1 MDDETDIFTCKGCG
15 VRTVADPRRRT
26 LGYDAAAQAP
36 EYRWD
41 CSQCGGVMRAPVLTV
56 DMAMAVNAASRI
68 PEPNTRSAVLQ
79 DAAALVNGDRQADY
93 GSPRQNFG
101 RIARLWSAYLGT
113 EITAPQVTHMMA
125 LVKLARL
132 RHSPGH
138 RDSSVDLCGYAALG
152 AELAE
157 GGE

>member
-1 MDDETDIFTCKGCG
+1 MDNETDIFTCKGCG
-15 VRTVADPRRRT
+15 ARTLIDPRARGMVWRT
-26 LGYDAAAQAP
+26 DHRS

-41 CSQCGGVMRAPVLTV
+41 CGQCGGVMRAPVRAVEL
-56 DMAMAVNAASRI
+56 ALAVNAASRT
-68 PEPNTRSAVLQ
+68 PGSNTRSTVLQ

-101 RIARLWSAYLGT
+101 RIARLWSAYLDA
-113 EITAPQVTHMMA
+113 EVTAPQVAHMMA

-152 AELAE
+152 AELAG